1 MLTILK
7 LLKSDREMLNYPFR
21 MASLQGGIRKK
32 KAERTLEP
40 QSWKTTK

>member
-7 LLKSDREMLNYPFR
+7 LLKSDRDVELSISNGVTPR
-21 MASLQGGIRKK
+21 WNSKNKK
-32 KAERTLEP
+32 VERTLEP